1 MKTISKETRT
11 HIEAWIEKTYQG
23 YNAEDSEPIKEL
35 LEAYDAQ
42 QTEIEWLKRER
53 QEVRE
58 VLGVHGSDTMTAPAA
73 RGLMIKHER
82 ERRIQVGEILSVE
95 KHVEALA
102 SRLEVLERITHQ
114 ACPCLHTTPC
124 DERCTCVNGW
134 SSFGCRRCCSYGSKE
149 QRKTMAEHLVEGFI
163 KDLTEKILNG
173 FIETIH
179 NPTVIKLNDRINELE
194 LYLEQGVAEMILTP
208 GFGSEDDSRKDWVA
222 LATKLLEDDVECEK
236 QNRKEGIE

>member
-1 MKTISKETRT
+1 
-11 HIEAWIEKTYQG
+11 
-23 YNAEDSEPIKEL
+23 
-35 LEAYDAQ
+35 
-42 QTEIEWLKRER
+42 
-53 QEVRE
+53 
-58 VLGVHGSDTMTAPAA
+58 
-73 RGLMIKHER
+73 
-82 ERRIQVGEILSVE
+82 
-95 KHVEALA
+95 
-102 SRLEVLERITHQ
+102 
-114 ACPCLHTTPC
+114 
-124 DERCTCVNGW
+124 
-134 SSFGCRRCCSYGSKE
+134 
-149 QRKTMAEHLVEGFI
+149 MAEHLVEGFI